1 MFEIL
6 ILSIVQGITEFLP
19 ISSSAHLII
28 ISDYFNFKA
37 NSLMIDISLHTGS
50 LLAIIIYYKNDLFI
64 FSKKKKIIINIF
76 FSSLPVIFIGYIL
89 IKFNLIENLRNY
101 KIISFTTITFA
112 IFLYISDKYSAT
124 KNKKIN
130 FTLKSFFIIGL
141 FQTLSLVPGVS
152 RSGITIS
159 AARLLNFSREDSAK
173 ISFLLSIPILSA
185 VTIYNLLNIYK
196 LDNFNLNEINFIAFS
211 LSFLTSFLTIKYF
224 LAFLK
229 KNNFNFFI
237 IYRII
242 LGLFLLLLIK

>member
-6 ILSIVQGITEFLP
+6 ILSIIQGVTEFLP

-50 LLAIIIYYKNDLFI
+50 LLAIVVYYKNDLFI
-64 FSKKKKIIINIF
+64 SSKNKKIIINIF

-101 KIISFTTITFA
+101 KIISFTTIIFA
-112 IFLYISDKYSAT
+112 IFLYISDKYPAI
-124 KNKKIN
+124 KNKKMN

-173 ISFLLSIPILSA
+173 ISFLLSVPILSA
-185 VTIYNLLNIYK
+185 VTIYNVLNIYK
-196 LDNFNLNEINFIAFS
+196 LNNFNLSEINFIAFFF
-211 LSFLTSFLTIKYF
+211 SFLTSFLTIKYF

>member
-6 ILSIVQGITEFLP
+6 ILSIIQGVTEFLP

-64 FSKKKKIIINIF
+64 FSKNKKIIINIF
-76 FSSLPVIFIGYIL
+76 FSSLPVIFIGFIL

-101 KIISFTTITFA
+101 KIISFTTIIFA

-185 VTIYNLLNIYK
+185 VTIYNVLNIYK
-196 LDNFNLNEINFIAFS
+196 LNNFDLNEINFIAFF